1 MHWSVVSTAA
11 RSSPRPMLPPVRA
24 SASPSTTARSRPR
37 SWAAPP
43 ETDTDSRCEA
53 AHAARGN
60 VMQEPENFEAVYR
73 QLEEVVRR
81 LDEGG
86 LTLDES
92 IALYEDGMTLAQRCQ
107 ALLDHAELRVT
118 QLQELFTGSPQPDD
132 DDED

>member
-1 MHWSVVSTAA
+1 
-11 RSSPRPMLPPVRA
+11 
-24 SASPSTTARSRPR
+24 
-37 SWAAPP
+37 
-43 ETDTDSRCEA
+43 
-53 AHAARGN
+53 
-60 VMQEPENFEAVYR
+60 MQEPENFEAVYR